1 MSNCNVDKIV
11 DEVVKRVR
19 EKLLISVEASGR
31 HVHLSKETIE
41 VLFGKDYELKK
52 AKDLSQPGQYVCEE
66 KVTLIGP
73 KGTIKNV
80 AILGPTRNSTQVEI
94 SKTDA
99 LILGVKPPV
108 RESGSLEGS
117 ASITLA
123 AEATLINIDECVIV
137 AKRHIH
143 VSPDYAELFKIKDK
157 DRVNVEILGDRPL
170 IFKDVVIRVSSDF
183 KTFMHI
189 DYDEANACGYSKGT
203 KARIIK

>member
-1 MSNCNVDKIV
+1 MSNWNVDKIV

-41 VLFGKDYELKK
+41 ILFGKDYELKK

-66 KVTLIGP
+66 KVTLVGP

-123 AEATLINIDECVIV
+123 AEATSINIDECVIV

-143 VSPDYAELFKIKDK
+143 VSPDYAELLKIKDK

-170 IFKDVVIRVSSDF
+170 IFKDVVIRVSSEF